1 MAQRPIFLP
10 EADHGLVGEAMVEFE
25 WFPGFA
31 VIQKQRSIASLHA
44 AAVETLG
51 VGRLME
57 VSTKSPDPLGVRLS
71 AFNLS
76 VEVDGEPNRVLLEAA
91 FQGSKVFATQGPF
104 THLYAFQD
112 GRAVKRFMNELP
124 DDQLTGFRFV
134 GHDWPLS
141 PRTAFYDWLYLNSL
155 RELVGQ
161 DDQVEEALLA
171 ADGFTD
177 IEFNP
182 DKSINCQARSSAL
195 YVALTKNGTLTDAL
209 TDPDAFIEV
218 LTSHGY
224 GIEPSQ
230 GQLL

>member
-1 MAQRPIFLP
+1 MAQRPVFLP
-10 EADHGLVGEAMVEFE
+10 AADSGLVDEVMVEFE

-31 VIQKQRSIASLHA
+31 VAQKQRSIESLHA
-44 AAVETLG
+44 AAIETLAIK
-51 VGRLME
+51 RLLE
-57 VSTKSPDPLGVRLS
+57 ISTKSPDPLGVRLS

-76 VEVDGEPNRVLLEAA
+76 VEVDGEPNPVLLEAA

-104 THLYAFQD
+104 THLYEVKD

-124 DDQLTGFRFV
+124 NDQLTGFRFE

-155 RELVGQ
+155 REIVGQ
-161 DDQVEEALLA
+161 DGQVQEAIFGV
-171 ADGFTD
+171 DGFTD

-195 YVALTKNGTLTDAL
+195 FVALTKNGTLTDAL
-209 TDPDAFIEV
+209 TDLEAFIEV
-218 LTSHGY
+218 LASHGY
-224 GIEPSQ
+224 GMESIQ
-230 GQLL
+230 GRLL